1 VTPPKIDALQAVEE
15 PTDWVI
21 SGHVTGY
28 KPGSMTITLS
38 GLASVKNLTV
48 TVDTRGNFTTAVHLN
63 GTIQD
68 DGWLRAVT
76 TDIWGQSSNEALYL
90 VHQTH

>member
-1 VTPPKIDALQAVEE
+1 
-15 PTDWVI
+15 
-21 SGHVTGY
+21 
-28 KPGSMTITLS
+28 MTITLS

-48 TVDTRGNFTTAVHLN
+48 TVDAKGNFATAVHLN
-63 GTIQD
+63 GTAQD